1 MKYNIAVILTC
12 YNRKA
17 KTLACLDRLFHAQE
31 VQGDVALTVFL
42 TDDGCTDGTA
52 DAVRTTFAEK
62 DIHILQGNG
71 QLYWAGGMLLAWKA
85 AMRNKAMSR
94 SGNWDFYLLLNDDTF
109 VMDGVFQELLSAH
122 DYSLRTVGQ
131 AGIYSGITCDPH
143 DPQRITY
150 GGGVYA
156 DSARSKIRELEPS
169 GEPQLVERTNANIL
183 LVSRAVVEKVGIFHE
198 GYIHSGPDID
208 YGIMVRKAGLP
219 AWVTAHVCGTC
230 QFDHISDA
238 DVCRALMKM
247 SLKERR
253 AYLQNPLHREHDYL
267 VFVKRHNPRK
277 YPITW
282 LLRKLRLFA
291 PSLYMLVNKARGKY

>member
-1 MKYNIAVILTC
+1 MKYKIAVILTC

-17 KTLACLDRLFHAQE
+17 KTLACLDKLFHAQE
-31 VQGDVALTVFL
+31 VQGDVELTVFL

-52 DAVRTTFAEK
+52 DAVRTSFPEK

-71 QLYWAGGMLLAWKA
+71 QLYWAGGMRLAWKA
-85 AMRNKAMSR
+85 AMEL
-94 SGNWDFYLLLNDDTF
+94 SGEWDFYLLLNDDTF
-109 VMDGVFQELLSAH
+109 VMDSVFPELLLTH
-122 DYSLRTVGQ
+122 DFSLRTFGQ

-156 DSARSKIRELEPS
+156 DSTRTRIREMEPS
-169 GEPQLVERTNANIL
+169 GKPQLVERTNANIL
-183 LVSRAVVEKVGIFHE
+183 LVSPVVVKKVGIFHE
-198 GYIHSGPDID
+198 GYIHSGADID
-208 YGIMVRKAGLP
+208 YGITVRKAGLP

-230 QFDHISDA
+230 QFDHTSDA

-247 SLKERR
+247 SLKERM
-253 AYLQNPLHREHDYL
+253 AYLRNPLHRERDYL
-267 VFVKRHNPRK
+267 VLVRRHNPGK
-277 YPITW
+277 YPVTW

-291 PSLYMLVNKARGKY
+291 PSLYMMVNKARGLY